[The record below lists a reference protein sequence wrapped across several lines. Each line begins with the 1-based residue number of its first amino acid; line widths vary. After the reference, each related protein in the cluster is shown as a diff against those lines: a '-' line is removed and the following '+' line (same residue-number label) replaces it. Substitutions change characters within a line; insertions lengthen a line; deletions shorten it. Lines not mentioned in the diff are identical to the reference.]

1 MDWAKSR
8 ASRFSHATSV
18 GGYSKPAPGPDMM
31 MMAMGAWD
39 DYNVERKIW
48 VLRIQM
54 DKDKSRQ
61 LLRTTVYISHG

>member
-31 MMAMGAWD
+31 MMMMMMTMGAWE
-39 DYNVERKIW
+39 DYDGERKKIGGS
-48 VLRIQM
+48 
-54 DKDKSRQ
+54 DSD
-61 LLRTTVYISHG
+61 

>member
-31 MMAMGAWD
+31 MMMMMMMTMGAWE
-39 DYNVERKIW
+39 DYDGERKKIGGS
-48 VLRIQM
+48 
-54 DKDKSRQ
+54 DSD
-61 LLRTTVYISHG
+61 